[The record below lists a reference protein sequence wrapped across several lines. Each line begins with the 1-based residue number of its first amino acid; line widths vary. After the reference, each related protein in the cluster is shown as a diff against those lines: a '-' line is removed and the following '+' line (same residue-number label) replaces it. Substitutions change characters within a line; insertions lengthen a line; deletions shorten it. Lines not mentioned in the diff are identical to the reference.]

1 MRTFLLLVFLSTL
14 GNGTFAQQVGTP
26 EGDLAIADMQR
37 RAFLSAMAVE
47 VSWRAARKISL
58 LDPIPDVPQPRQHES
73 LDLDTLQ
80 RGEIGKLSY
89 WNFKVADIVD
99 DKNVILILGSN
110 RRIWLEG
117 YPTSDIVDDQSVRI
131 IDYIEVIGTK
141 SYDTVDGSNATVWFV
156 KLLPK
161 EETAKR
167 IAEDLEKAAEEATK
181 RIAEDLEKAA
191 EEAKYRQ
198 WKAKNGDTVNGKFL
212 DYRNSKITIEQRDG
226 KKIFLKMSALAKEER
241 ELVLKL
247 AKEKSDKKLPTNK

>member
-26 EGDLAIADMQR
+26 EGDRAIADMQR

-47 VSWRAARKISL
+47 VRWRAARKISL

-167 IAEDLEKAAEEATK
+167 IAEDLEKAAEEA
-181 RIAEDLEKAA
+181 
-191 EEAKYRQ
+191 KYRQ

>member
-167 IAEDLEKAAEEATK
+167 IAEDLEKAAEEA
-181 RIAEDLEKAA
+181 
-191 EEAKYRQ
+191 KYRQ